1 MKMRRSRSAEGRY
14 CVRKDADSVNSKSKA
29 CDSDNEGAC
38 GGSYSTTNSCSTSR
52 RNSCANTLTTQ
63 VPALKYDLLN
73 KRRRSNASRASDM
86 PLRTWIDQNQKKD
99 KEPSDR
105 VDQEENATLDKNLP
119 NITIEIVDEND

>member
-14 CVRKDADSVNSKSKA
+14 CVRKDADSANSKSKA

-63 VPALKYDLLN
+63 MPALKYDLLN
-73 KRRRSNASRASDM
+73 KRRKSNASRAQDM
-86 PLRTWIDQNQKKD
+86 PLSAWLD
-99 KEPSDR
+99 KEPIDR
-105 VDQEENATLDKNLP
+105 GNQEENATLDKNLP
-119 NITIEIVDEND
+119 NITIEIVNEND